1 MFLYVYVI
9 VNVDNVYVYLYLYV
23 YKCLFID
30 YLFIGFWMV
39 CNCDLYLRLCIVM
52 VLLFIIDKYILML

>member
-1 MFLYVYVI
+1 MYVI

-30 YLFIGFWMV
+30 YLFIGF
-39 CNCDLYLRLCIVM
+39 
-52 VLLFIIDKYILML
+52 

>member
-39 CNCDLYLRLCIVM
+39 CNCDLYFKVMYCYGIV
-52 VLLFIIDKYILML
+52 VYNR